1 MPSPFPGM
9 NPYFEQRP
17 VWRGFHTSYL
27 VTLRRALVAALAP
40 RYRVELEESL
50 YLDYGGDQGGFF
62 AVADA
67 AVGGHTPDGG
77 SAAEPATDDAPVT
90 TTVNLRI
97 TRRRLKRRVV
107 ILDAAGPAVVCVIEL
122 LSPSEKRAGK
132 DRERY
137 LAKRARVFAS
147 DTHLIEID
155 LLRGGQRMPAADMP
169 SCSYC
174 VLVSRAGLRPRVG
187 LWPLGLRD
195 RLPAIRVPLVG
206 NDPEP
211 SLDLQTALDQ
221 VHDDDGYRHT
231 IYDGR
236 PSPPLIP
243 ADAAWAA
250 ALITPLVPA
259 RGRTPPPR

>member
-9 NPYFEQRP
+9 NPYFEQRA

-27 VTLRRALVAALAP
+27 VTLRRALVVSLAP

-50 YLDYGGDQGGFF
+50 HLDYGGERGGVF

-67 AVGGHTPDGG
+67 AVGREAVEDAPLANPPET
-77 SAAEPATDDAPVT
+77 DAPVT
-90 TTVNLRI
+90 ATVSHPV

-107 ILDAAGPAVVCVIEL
+107 ILDAAGRTVVCVVEL

-137 LAKRARVFAS
+137 LAKRARLFDS

-155 LLRGGQRMPAADMP
+155 LLRGGQRMPADDMP
-169 SCSYC
+169 SCAYC

-187 LWPLGLRD
+187 LWPLGVRD
-195 RLPAIRVPLVG
+195 RLPAVRVPLVG

-211 SLDLQTALDQ
+211 ALDLQTALDQ
-221 VHDDDGYRHT
+221 VHDIDGYKHT
-231 IYDGR
+231 IYEGR
-236 PSPPLIP
+236 PSPQLLP
-243 ADAAWAA
+243 ADAAWAS
-250 ALITPLVPA
+250 ALIPPPPA
-259 RGRTPPPR
+259 SGHTPPPR